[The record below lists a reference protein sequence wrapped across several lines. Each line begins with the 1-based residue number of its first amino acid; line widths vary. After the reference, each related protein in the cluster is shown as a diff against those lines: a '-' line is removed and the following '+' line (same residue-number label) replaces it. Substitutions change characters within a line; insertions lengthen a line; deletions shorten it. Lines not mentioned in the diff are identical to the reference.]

1 MKEKLI
7 EQTKYVFRR
16 PMGYVSIGLILFPLF
31 IQTGGESLMMGVLR
45 EWPVYGVFIIPGCI
59 GLMMLFLTR
68 DEVSKIHG
76 RFDGIDTKLDRIDT
90 KLDRI
95 DTKLD
100 RIDTKLDKLDDIT
113 IILREIA
120 GYLKKG
126 N

>member
-1 MKEKLI
+1 MGVRENTMKEKLI

-90 KLDRI
+90 KLD
-95 DTKLD
+95 
-100 RIDTKLDKLDDIT
+100 KLDDIT

-120 GYLKKG
+120 GYLKKD